1 MAATTTI
8 NPADFAN
15 RQYAAILSKKLHEAL
30 KITLVLA
37 EYGMPWDYD
46 TNQGSQTMR
55 WFRPRKAN
63 TTSIEEITNGAN
75 EMTSPT
81 SRKEVAIGYGEVTL
95 KTYGDTSE
103 ISNLTRAIDIFQ
115 TLKIHV
121 DTMRDD
127 LALKLDSVIRDAIV
141 AKHQSSAI
149 KDSATGL
156 LDKFNRF
163 CGIDNSTGNTSTRFS
178 AFDTA
183 SATPATTKFKRVN
196 VAGAAAFLKSQLVP
210 KKNGKYVCAVPPLLI
225 GDLRNDTTVLGAFTN
240 VDSAKLWRGGLAE
253 LDGVVFV
260 EHDNPYRWT
269 TNFDVTS
276 SVAAG
281 DKYGAIMF
289 GADAFVCPKLKSSE
303 LNYSDPRTP
312 KITVLGNADKSDP
325 HNLKTII
332 SHKAMYAGAS
342 TLTNETTD
350 VPRHALILATSTV
363 TAD

>member
-15 RQYAAILSKKLHEAL
+15 RQYAAIFSKKLHEAL
-30 KITLVLA
+30 KLMLVLA
-37 EYGMPWDYD
+37 EYAMPWDFD

-63 TTSIEEITNGAN
+63 TTSIEKITNGAN
-75 EMTSPT
+75 EMTTPT

-95 KTYGDTSE
+95 ETYGDVSE
-103 ISNLTRAIDIFQ
+103 ISNLTRVIDIFN
-115 TLKIHV
+115 TLKIHS

-127 LALKLDSVIRDAIV
+127 LALKFDSVIRDAIV

-149 KDSATGL
+149 EDSAVGL
-156 LDKFNRF
+156 RDKFNRF
-163 CGIDNSTGNTSTRFS
+163 CGIDNSTGNTTARFT
-178 AFDTA
+178 AFNTA
-183 SATPATTKFKRVN
+183 SSTPASTKFKRVN

-225 GDLRNDTTVLGAFTN
+225 GDLRNDSTVLSAFTQ

-269 TNFDVTS
+269 TDFNAATS
-276 SVAAG
+276 NDSG

-289 GADAFVCPKLKSSE
+289 GADAFVAPKLKSTE

-312 KITVLGNADKSDP
+312 KISVLGAADKSDP
-325 HNLKTII
+325 LNLKTII
-332 SHKAMYAGAS
+332 SHKAMYAAAS
-342 TLTNETTD
+342 TLTNEATD

>member
-1 MAATTTI
+1 MAATTTV

-15 RQYAAILSKKLHEAL
+15 RQYSAIFSKKLHESL
-30 KITLVLA
+30 KLMLVLA
-37 EYGMPWDYD
+37 EYAIPWDFD
-46 TNQGSQTMR
+46 TNQGSLTMR

-63 TTSIEEITNGAN
+63 TDSIEVITDGAN
-75 EMTSPT
+75 ETTTPT

-95 KTYGDTSE
+95 LTYGDTSE
-103 ISNLTRAIDIFQ
+103 ISNLTRAIDIFN
-115 TLKIHV
+115 TLKIHS

-127 LALKLDSVIRDAIV
+127 LALKFDTVIRDAIV
-141 AKHQSSAI
+141 AKHQGTAI
-149 KDSATGL
+149 KDSATGY

-163 CGIDNSTGNTSTRFS
+163 CGIDNSTGNTSARFS

-183 SATPATTKFKRVN
+183 SATPATTKLKRVN
-196 VAGAAAFLKSQLVP
+196 VAGPAAFLKRQFVP

-240 VDSAKLWRGGLAE
+240 VDSSKLWRGGLAE

-260 EHDNPYRWT
+260 EHDNPYRIAT
-269 TNFDVTS
+269 DFGAS
-276 SVAAG
+276 SATG
-281 DKYGAIMF
+281 DKYGALMF
-289 GADAFVCPKLKSSE
+289 GADAFVSPKLKSSE

-312 KITVLGNADKSDP
+312 KITILGNADKSDP

-332 SHKAMYAGAS
+332 SHKPMYAAAS
-342 TLTNETTD
+342 TMTNEPTD
-350 VPRHALILATSTV
+350 VPRHAFILATCTV